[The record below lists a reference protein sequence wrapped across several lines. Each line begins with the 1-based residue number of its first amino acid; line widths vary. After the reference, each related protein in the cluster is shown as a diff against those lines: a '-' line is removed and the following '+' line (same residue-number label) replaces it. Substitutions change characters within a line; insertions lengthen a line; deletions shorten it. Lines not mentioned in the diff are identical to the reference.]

1 MAQDDILDDKS
12 GKVNIGS
19 VDIDISSA
27 EKSLKKLEKEFSD
40 TVENIQRTSK
50 RFTDGVFFKRTGKR
64 GRPKLR
70 EGFNFGAGLET
81 ATANVALG
89 INRSTRI
96 GSNLI
101 SDSTTRAILE
111 MSKTLAQVVR
121 VFDTQTQLKNV
132 GLIQQQSGLNYQKG
146 MIGRLTTAQARLD
159 NIEQEKELV
168 ALQTKLNNELDKTRK
183 KTQDELNKTSKWKT
197 LVEKVR
203 QGFSRVS
210 ISIPSLFK
218 GFLSFVTLRKF
229 SQVFKAMANYAGDY
243 IENLNLVEQAF
254 GDNAKAVAEW
264 AIDYGTNMGLAITQ
278 VQKFAGSFQTL
289 ANTMGVAQ
297 KVSEKMS
304 LTLTKLTY
312 DVASLRNLDFESA
325 FSKIESTVF
334 AGQLKTSR
342 TIGIDISIAGL
353 DKLLDDLG
361 ILNVQAREL
370 GETEKIYLRFIKTIR
385 SLETAGAFGDLA
397 KTLTSVTNR
406 IRVFQSSWK
415 NLWTT
420 IGTATSGFISDGLAK
435 AIAVVQA
442 LTVMVQQFW
451 ALPTETTYSNWAK
464 GIGEVTES
472 VDDLNES
479 MGLLNIDKF
488 NVISGAGDAEKNAG
502 ISDLLAQEA
511 ENAANAYE
519 KATAAAQK
527 YDEEVRKIRNNIL
540 KWIFPKGV
548 IGENGEF
555 IIDEA
560 KTLNGTFQALSKI
573 AASLSN
579 SLDNVFKIMVKIAPV
594 LGDIIEKVL
603 GVVAGI
609 VEWLDKN
616 NLLAPA
622 IETLLVGGAIFK
634 LVSGI
639 KSITGG
645 VIGLKM
651 ALVALTAL
659 AFFKSVSSFLESLD
673 GVDKKIYSIIF
684 MVLGLGMAIAGV
696 ILAIK
701 SAAKGLW
708 GLIGLVGAGAGLAT
722 FFAGLKGTISSY
734 TSQGVD
740 GYANSGIPKQ
750 GSLFYAG
757 EGTRPEILYNAG
769 GRTNVIDSDI
779 LGETLYQAQIRA
791 NNATGGGGKQ
801 MVAKLVINGKELADA
816 TFNDFDYYG
825 KRTRGRGI

>member
-70 EGFNFGAGLET
+70 EGFNFGAGIET

-111 MSKTLAQVVR
+111 MSRTLAQVVR

-210 ISIPSLFK
+210 ISVPSLFK

-264 AIDYGTNMGLAITQ
+264 AIDYGTNMGIAITQ

-342 TIGIDISIAGL
+342 TIGIDISVAGL

-420 IGTATSGFISDGLAK
+420 IGTATSGFISDALAK

-451 ALPTETTYSNWAK
+451 ALPTETAYNNWAK

-540 KWIFPKGV
+540 KWIFPDSE
-548 IGENGEF
+548 ISENGLE
-555 IIDEA
+555 IKLDN
-560 KTLNGTFQALSKI
+560 KLNGTLQSIVDVVKSALEFIKGSWP
-573 AASLSN
+573 SLKN
-579 SLDNVFKIMVKIAPV
+579 IFLSLTKIAPSLFKLLDSILNILATLWPLV
-594 LGDIIEKVL
+594 EFNVDIIVGLLEK
-603 GVVAGI
+603 I
-609 VEWLDKN
+609 T
-616 NLLAPA
+616 PA
-622 IETLLVGGAIFK
+622 IEIIAKVLDWILSLFKKLGTGSKGSSSGSSMTITSAIGK
-634 LVSGI
+634 VL
-639 KSITGG
+639 KS
-645 VIGLKM
+645 
-651 ALVALTAL
+651 
-659 AFFKSVSSFLESLD
+659 
-673 GVDKKIYSIIF
+673 
-684 MVLGLGMAIAGV
+684 VLGLIFP
-696 ILAIK
+696 IFK
-701 SAAKGLW
+701 
-708 GLIGLVGAGAGLAT
+708 
-722 FFAGLKGTISSY
+722 
-734 TSQGVD
+734 
-740 GYANSGIPKQ
+740 YANSGIPKQ

-791 NNATGGGGKQ
+791 NNATSGGGKQ

>member
-70 EGFNFGAGLET
+70 GDLNFGAGLQT

-146 MIGRLTTAQARLD
+146 MIGRLITAQARLD

-197 LVEKVR
+197 LVDGVR

-218 GFLSFVTLRKF
+218 WFLSFVTLRKF

-406 IRVFQSSWK
+406 IRVFQSSWT

-435 AIAVVQA
+435 AIALVQA

-451 ALPTETTYSNWAK
+451 ALPTETAYSNWAK

-540 KWIFPKGV
+540 KWIFPDSE
-548 IGENGEF
+548 ISENGLE
-555 IIDEA
+555 IKLDN
-560 KTLNGTFQALSKI
+560 KLNGTLQSIVDVVKSALEFIKGSWP
-573 AASLSN
+573 SLKNMFLS
-579 SLDNVFKIMVKIAPV
+579 FTKIAPSLFKLLDSILNILATLWPLV
-594 LGDIIEKVL
+594 EVNVYIIVGLLEK
-603 GVVAGI
+603 I
-609 VEWLDKN
+609 T
-616 NLLAPA
+616 PA
-622 IETLLVGGAIFK
+622 IEIIAKVLDWILSLFKKLGTGSKGSSSGSGMTITSAIGK
-634 LVSGI
+634 
-639 KSITGG
+639 
-645 VIGLKM
+645 GLK
-651 ALVALTAL
+651 
-659 AFFKSVSSFLESLD
+659 S
-673 GVDKKIYSIIF
+673 
-684 MVLGLGMAIAGV
+684 VLGLIFP
-696 ILAIK
+696 IFK
-701 SAAKGLW
+701 
-708 GLIGLVGAGAGLAT
+708 
-722 FFAGLKGTISSY
+722 
-734 TSQGVD
+734 
-740 GYANSGIPKQ
+740 YANSGRPKQ

>member
-1 MAQDDILDDKS
+1 MAQDDILDDK
-12 GKVNIGS
+12 GGNVNIGS

-70 EGFNFGAGLET
+70 EDLNFGAGLAT

-197 LVEKVR
+197 LVERVI
-203 QGFSRVS
+203 QGFSRIS

-264 AIDYGTNMGLAITQ
+264 AIDYGTNMGIAITQ

-353 DKLLDDLG
+353 NKLLDDLG

-420 IGTATSGFISDGLAK
+420 IGTATSGFLSDALAK

-540 KWIFPKGV
+540 KWIFPDSE
-548 IGENGEF
+548 ISENGLEVKL
-555 IIDEA
+555 DN
-560 KTLNGTFQALSKI
+560 KLNGTLQSIVDVVKSALEFIKGSWP
-573 AASLSN
+573 SLKN
-579 SLDNVFKIMVKIAPV
+579 IFLSLTKIAPSLFKLLDSILNILSTLWPLV
-594 LGDIIEKVL
+594 EFNVDIIVGLLEK
-603 GVVAGI
+603 I
-609 VEWLDKN
+609 T
-616 NLLAPA
+616 PA
-622 IETLLVGGAIFK
+622 IEIIAKVLDWILSLFKKLGTGSKGSSSGSSMTITSAIGK
-634 LVSGI
+634 VL
-639 KSITGG
+639 KS
-645 VIGLKM
+645 
-651 ALVALTAL
+651 
-659 AFFKSVSSFLESLD
+659 
-673 GVDKKIYSIIF
+673 
-684 MVLGLGMAIAGV
+684 VLGLIFP
-696 ILAIK
+696 IFK
-701 SAAKGLW
+701 
-708 GLIGLVGAGAGLAT
+708 
-722 FFAGLKGTISSY
+722 
-734 TSQGVD
+734 
-740 GYANSGIPKQ
+740 YANSGIPKQ

-779 LGETLYQAQIRA
+779 LGETLYQAQMRA